1 MPEIGTILLAAG
13 LGSRFGAAP
22 KLLAPLDGR
31 PLVRH
36 AAEAALGARPRP
48 VVAVLGAHG
57 AAVRDALAGLDLV
70 RVDNPDYRSGL
81 ASSLRAGLA
90 ALPATCTAAI
100 VVLGDMPRVTAAH
113 LDRLA
118 EAFAE
123 ASAGALEPPAAV
135 VPVQAGRRGNPVL
148 LNLRRLGPDIAR
160 LAGDH
165 GAGPL
170 LKGRPDV
177 LEIPG
182 DPATALD
189 VDTPDALAALRDQR
203 PAASRPRA
211 AFASARHRSEQ

>member
-1 MPEIGTILLAAG
+1 MAEIGTVLLAAG

-22 KLLAPLDGR
+22 KLLARLDGK

-48 VVAVLGAHG
+48 VVAVLGAH
-57 AAVRDALAGLDLV
+57 AEAVRDALAGLDLV
-70 RVDNPDYRSGL
+70 RVDNPDYRTGL

-90 ALPATCTAAI
+90 ALPATCAAAI

-118 EAFAE
+118 EAFA
-123 ASAGALEPPAAV
+123 GAPELPAAV

-160 LAGDH
+160 LAGDR

-170 LKGRPDV
+170 LKGRSDV

-189 VDTPDALAALRDQR
+189 VDTPDTPAALAGGPSDRTA
-203 PAASRPRA
+203 
-211 AFASARHRSEQ
+211 